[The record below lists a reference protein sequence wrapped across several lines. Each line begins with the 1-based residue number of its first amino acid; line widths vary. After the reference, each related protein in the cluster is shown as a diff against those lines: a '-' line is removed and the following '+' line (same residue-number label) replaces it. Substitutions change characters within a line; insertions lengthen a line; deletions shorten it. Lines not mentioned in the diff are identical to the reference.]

1 MKSTTTLLLTLL
13 SLQLAVAQQKLQPC
27 GYELG
32 IEAMEQQYPGYKN
45 AVRQTF
51 ESAKQHSHSR
61 SDEVYTVQVVFH
73 VVWNADEENIPD
85 EKIYEQLDELNRC
98 YRRQNPDTVN
108 MRDEFL
114 PVAGDPRIEFEIA
127 EIRRVKTDELFT
139 PSLFG
144 LPDEVKQSANGGS
157 DAADPYRFLNI
168 WICKLQPLNIIF
180 LESPVLGYAYP
191 PDSLAHWPEGSAAPS
206 PELQGVVV
214 DYRTVGLGEY
224 EVQGI
229 GALPMLGRTMVH
241 EVGHYLGLRHI
252 SGDGSVFIGVDCN
265 ASDGVDDTPA
275 QGKQSEFNCDEL
287 QNTCFATAAGDLPD
301 MIENYMDYSDDDC
314 MNMFTLGQKD
324 RMWSFLNT
332 ARLSL
337 QTSMGCVLPVAVED
351 PQQNALE
358 VGLAPNPN
366 NGVFRFW
373 VKGKQNDAFSAKV
386 TDLSGKVIWTA
397 DEIPSNTESVVDLR
411 SQANGLYLLQ
421 VSNGHQMEVLKLQI
435 TR

>member
-1 MKSTTTLLLTLL
+1 MKTLLPSLLLSATFALSLHGQTQLNHCGTMPLLEQHQQQNPGLSANMLAAEQAAAQWLHNNPTANKAGQVVTIPVVVHVVYADSTMNISDAQVLSQIEILNEDFRRLNADAANTRSVFEPVAADTEIEFCLARRDPDGNPTTGITRTYSSGGILFGYFGPTDDVKSTTTGGVDPWP
-13 SLQLAVAQQKLQPC
+13 SD
-27 GYELG
+27 
-32 IEAMEQQYPGYKN
+32 QY
-45 AVRQTF
+45 
-51 ESAKQHSHSR
+51 
-61 SDEVYTVQVVFH
+61 
-73 VVWNADEENIPD
+73 
-85 EKIYEQLDELNRC
+85 
-98 YRRQNPDTVN
+98 
-108 MRDEFL
+108 
-114 PVAGDPRIEFEIA
+114 
-127 EIRRVKTDELFT
+127 
-139 PSLFG
+139 
-144 LPDEVKQSANGGS
+144 
-157 DAADPYRFLNI
+157 LNI
-168 WICKLQPLNIIF
+168 WVCNLLPIL
-180 LESPVLGYAYP
+180 LGYAQFP
-191 PDSLAHWPEGSAAPS
+191 GDDPATD
-206 PELQGVVV
+206 GVVIG
-214 DYRTVGLGEY
+214 YNYFGNIGTVTAPY
-224 EVQGI
+224 DK
-229 GALPMLGRTMVH
+229 GRTTTH
-241 EVGHYLGLRHI
+241 EVGHWLGLRHI
-252 SGDGSVFIGVDCN
+252 WGDAAC
-265 ASDGVDDTPA
+265 ASDSVADTPLA
-275 QGKQSEFNCDEL
+275 ADATSGCDTTA
-287 QNTCFATAAGDLPD
+287 NTCTDSPVDLPD